1 MSDSHLTG
9 DAKEYFEKIEEM
21 LDSWDYEFAEE
32 TLMSIGE
39 WVEENNHITEKQKK
53 AVDNIEESIR

>member
-9 DAKEYFEKIEEM
+9 DAKEYFEKTEEM